1 MRALRTATTGMAAQ
15 NMNVEV
21 ISNNIAN
28 MNTIGFKKQRAE
40 FQDLMYQNVERM
52 GAQSSD
58 SGTVVPTG
66 IQVGSGVK
74 TGSVYRIMEDGSATL
89 TSNDYDVMI
98 QGKGYFQ
105 VELPSGETAYT
116 RAGNFSLDDQGRL
129 VTTEGYLVQP
139 SITIPQGTTGVTIS
153 KSGEVQVVTAG
164 SGATAPTVVGQL
176 QLATFANPAGL
187 DAQGDNLF
195 LESGASGAPN
205 VSTPGDTGYGT
216 LLQGYT
222 ESSNVDA
229 VSEITALIVAQRA
242 YEMNSKVITT
252 ADEMLQ
258 TTSQLA
264 RA

>member
-1 MRALRTATTGMAAQ
+1 MRALRTAITGMSAQ
-15 NMNVEV
+15 ELNVDT

-28 MNTIGFKKQRAE
+28 MNTVGFKKQRAE
-40 FQDLMYQNVERM
+40 FQDLMYQNVVSM

-66 IQVGSGVK
+66 VQIGSGVK
-74 TGSVYRIMEDGSATL
+74 TGTVYRITEQGTP
-89 TSNDYDVMI
+89 TQTGNPYDIAI

-105 VELPSGETAYT
+105 VLMPSGETAYT
-116 RAGNFSLDDQGRL
+116 RAGDFNLNDQGQL
-129 VTTEGYLVQP
+129 VTTDGYLVQP
-139 SITIPQGTTGVTIS
+139 AITVPQGSTNVTIS
-153 KSGEVQVVTAG
+153 KTGQVEVTAN
-164 SGATAPTVVGQL
+164 GATSPTVVGQL
-176 QLATFANPAGL
+176 TMATFYNEAGL

-195 LESGASGAPN
+195 LESGSSGAAN
-205 VSTPGDTGYGT
+205 IANPGDPGYGT

-229 VSEITALIVAQRA
+229 VSEISNLIVAQRA

>member
-15 NMNVEV
+15 QMNVEV

-28 MNTIGFKKQRAE
+28 MNTVGFKKQRAE
-40 FQDLMYQNVERM
+40 FQDLLYQNIERM

-74 TGSVYRIMEDGSATL
+74 TGSVYRIMTQGSASL
-89 TSNDYDVMI
+89 TNNDYDLSI

-105 VELPSGETAYT
+105 ITMPSGETAYT
-116 RAGNFSLDDQGRL
+116 RAGNFSVDDQGRM
-129 VTTEGYLVQP
+129 VTPDGYLLEP
-139 SITIPQGTTGVTIS
+139 NITIPQGTTDVSIS
-153 KSGEVQVVTAG
+153 KTGLVQVSTKG
-164 SGATAPTVVGQL
+164 SGATAPTTIGQI
-176 QLATFANPAGL
+176 QLASFYNEAGL

-205 VSTPGDTGYGT
+205 ISTPGDVGFGT

-252 ADEMLQ
+252 ADQMLQ

-264 RA
+264 RG

>member
-1 MRALRTATTGMAAQ
+1 MSAQ
-15 NMNVEV
+15 QMNVEV

-40 FQDLMYQNVERM
+40 FQDLLYQNVERM

-58 SGTVVPTG
+58 AGTVVPTG

-74 TGSVYRIMEDGSATL
+74 TGSVYRIMEDGSATQ
-89 TSNDYDVMI
+89 TGNDYDVMI

-105 VELPSGETAYT
+105 IQLPSGETAYT

-129 VTTEGYLVQP
+129 VTTDGYLVQP
-139 SITIPQGTTGVTIS
+139 SITIPQGTTGVSIS
-153 KSGEVQVVTAG
+153 KAGEVSVTTAG
-164 SGATAPTVVGQL
+164 VTAPTVVGQL

-187 DAQGDNLF
+187 DAQGDKLF

-205 VSTPGDTGYGT
+205 VSTPGDTGFGT